1 MATLLA
7 ECRYR
12 QGRFLGSLADLGFP
26 ALEIPAL
33 QTLVDEVVKTSE
45 IQGEILD
52 AAEVRSSLASRLGI
66 PHGGVP
72 VVDRRV
78 GNSCQF
84 SLL

>member
-1 MATLLA
+1 MTTLLA

-45 IQGEILD
+45 IEGEILD
-52 AAEVRSSLASRLGI
+52 GGRGALVVGQPPWRTSWRSSSG
-66 PHGGVP
+66 
-72 VVDRRV
+72 
-78 GNSCQF
+78 
-84 SLL
+84 

>member
-45 IQGEILD
+45 IEGEILD
-52 AAEVRSSLASRLGI
+52 TARCACRWPAALAHLMAEFQWLT
-66 PHGGVP
+66 
-72 VVDRRV
+72 V
-78 GNSCQF
+78 GSTEW
-84 SLL
+84 